1 MSRLIKVSGMA
12 VLVIVLL
19 VSGAFPVFAYTSY
32 STAQYSTRGN
42 IGYYVSSSGTYIYQ
56 YYSTKP
62 VVKQPVAPSK
72 PVTPPAP
79 VAPPRPAAPLPAPNP
94 GSGLSAEEAKMVN
107 LVNQERQNQG
117 IRPLGVNPALIQLAR
132 QKSQDMINLNY
143 FGHTS
148 PTYGSPFDMM
158 RKAGIAFKTGGE
170 NIAGAATTESAH
182 RSLMNSPGHRANILN
197 PAFTQIGIGIASG
210 SVYGLIFTQMFIGN

>member
-1 MSRLIKVSGMA
+1 MSRIMKVSGIA

-19 VSGAFPVFAYTSY
+19 VSGVIPAFAYTSF

-42 IGYYVSSSGTYIYQ
+42 IGYYTPGSGTYIYQ
-56 YYSTKP
+56 YSSSRP
-62 VVKQPVAPSK
+62 VVKPPVAPPPVVPPR
-72 PVTPPAP
+72 PVTPPP
-79 VAPPRPAAPLPAPNP
+79 VAPPPPVTNP
-94 GSGLSAEEAKMVN
+94 GAGLSAEEAKMVN

-117 IRPLGVNPALIQLAR
+117 IRPLSVNQTLVQLAR
-132 QKSQDMINLNY
+132 QKSQDMIAHNY

-158 RKAGIAFKTGGE
+158 SKAGVAFKTGGE

-182 RSLMNSPGHRANILN
+182 QSLMNSPG
-197 PAFTQIGIGIASG
+197 
-210 SVYGLIFTQMFIGN
+210 